1 MRIVPLKDGNGATPI
16 ALRVEIHGCPGNVT
30 KQTKHSNKHVTHVC
44 LFIFVCLFVCL
55 LFPSLFLRKW
65 RTFFLRFLVKKI
77 GINSEGLFHVA
88 SSDSQI
94 DKPQRGGKLEEK

>member
-55 LFPSLFLRKW
+55 FVISFFIPTKVADFFSSFSREKNWHKLR
-65 RTFFLRFLVKKI
+65 RFI
-77 GINSEGLFHVA
+77 SC
-88 SSDSQI
+88 
-94 DKPQRGGKLEEK
+94 GK

>member
-1 MRIVPLKDGNGATPI
+1 MALCLLQFALISSFAFCAQVFQGNTDNHAVVKRLLPSVVVARFVRIVPLKDGNGATPI

-55 LFPSLFLRKW
+55 FVIS
-65 RTFFLRFLVKKI
+65 FFI
-77 GINSEGLFHVA
+77 
-88 SSDSQI
+88 
-94 DKPQRGGKLEEK
+94 P